1 MDDVEVD
8 SVGCSERVFPVGLSN
23 DLLAQ
28 IDARYQRVQG
38 ENKGIETGLL
48 ARFLRSGILV
58 VLQIDFLQSPRDG
71 VLLSMT
77 NGQV

>member
-48 ARFLRSGILV
+48 ARLLRSGILV
-58 VLQIDFLQSPRDG
+58 VLQIDFLQSPRDS
-71 VLLSMT
+71 VLLSMS